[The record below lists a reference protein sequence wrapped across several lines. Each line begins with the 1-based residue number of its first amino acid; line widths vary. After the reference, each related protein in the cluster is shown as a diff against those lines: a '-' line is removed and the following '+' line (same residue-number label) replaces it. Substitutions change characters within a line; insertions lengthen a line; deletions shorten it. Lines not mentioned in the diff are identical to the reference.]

1 MSVDQPNNDVNAFA
15 RPQLCL
21 GRLGASPCQLIL
33 AVEDVISGELCEV
46 CGAIT
51 IDWYNR
57 LPSSSSRCFAGRL
70 SERAGSFPGVRAGLK
85 SLCHDKALHDDVVRV
100 VVVLADADG
109 FLLAI
114 KGNVHVQLSRHVAH
128 VRHLKTLRKL
138 CIDLSE
144 QLLVP
149 T

>member
-57 LPSSSSRCFAGRL
+57 LPPSSSRFFSGRL
-70 SERAGSFPGVRAGLK
+70 SERTGPFPGVMAGLK
-85 SLCHDKALHDDVVRV
+85 SLCHDKTLHDDVLRV
-100 VVVLADADG
+100 VVLVDADG
-109 FLLAI
+109 LLLVMT
-114 KGNVHVQLSRHVAH
+114 GNVHVQLSRHVAH